1 MIKGLYICHFIDG
14 SQELCEINTII
25 SNLWIKFR
33 RVGLTKIQDE
43 IQELGQSQYTA
54 LMTDNHND
62 CDTDIVMLRDMK
74 KQNRR
79 QI

>member
-1 MIKGLYICHFIDG
+1 MIKGLYICHFIDR
-14 SQELCEINTII
+14 SQELCEINTVI
-25 SNLWIKFR
+25 SNLWMKFR
-33 RVGLTKIQDE
+33 RVGLTRIQDE
-43 IQELGQSQYTA
+43 IQELGQSQYDDRQ
-54 LMTDNHND
+54 MIDNHD